1 LWALPSLQANL
12 GFDQPSL
19 RALPLQ
25 RAPLVPYQGV
35 DWHSRVKSK
44 SLARSSHQALV
55 ELDGASPNLKAMASL
70 ALLISSKIWNERN
83 AIVFRNKHASPSVI
97 LENIKREARLWVL
110 AGAKRLGELIPGE

>member
-1 LWALPSLQANL
+1 
-12 GFDQPSL
+12 
-19 RALPLQ
+19 
-25 RAPLVPYQGV
+25 
-35 DWHSRVKSK
+35 
-44 SLARSSHQALV
+44 V